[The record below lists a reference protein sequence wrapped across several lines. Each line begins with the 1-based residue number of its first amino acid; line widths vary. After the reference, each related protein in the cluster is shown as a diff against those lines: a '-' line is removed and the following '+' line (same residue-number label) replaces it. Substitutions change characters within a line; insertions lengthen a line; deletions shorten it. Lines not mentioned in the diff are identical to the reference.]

1 MNWEVWLILCAI
13 LIVGEIFTASFFA
26 GPLGAGCL
34 VAALIAN
41 ATEGDSLAMQFLGFS
56 VTSVVLLLALRP
68 LLMRLRENKTNDES
82 TTGIK
87 TYIGK
92 QGRITEKV
100 DAASGTGRIQIGGEN
115 WVAVSDV
122 GIVIEEDSQATVIR
136 IEGTKAIVSV
146 SENP

>member
-41 ATEGDSLAMQFLGFS
+41 AEGGTAMQFFGFS

-82 TTGIK
+82 ITGIK
-87 TYIGK
+87 IYIGK

-100 DAASGTGRIQIGGEN
+100 DAATGTGRIQIGGEN
-115 WVAVSDV
+115 WIAVSDV
-122 GIVIEEDSQATVIR
+122 DIVIEEESQATVIR

-146 SENP
+146 RENP

>member
-1 MNWEVWLILCAI
+1 
-13 LIVGEIFTASFFA
+13 
-26 GPLGAGCL
+26 
-34 VAALIAN
+34 
-41 ATEGDSLAMQFLGFS
+41 
-56 VTSVVLLLALRP
+56 
-68 LLMRLRENKTNDES
+68 MRLRENKTNDES

-100 DAASGTGRIQIGGEN
+100 DAATGTGRIQIGGET
-115 WVAVSDV
+115 WIAVSDV